1 MRTVSSA
8 LELADTVS
16 SKLLEEKDV
25 QFVKPTGSVP
35 KNSRLN
41 VKLRTFRSNKYTPRK
56 QRSFRCSSPVRSV
69 MSEFDTRL
77 LNSAVHNETREIEDL
92 LSDEASSIWP
102 DNDLNVTLSSISTEK
117 LEQTGMKHITCV
129 TRLVAND
136 TIKKIT

>member
-1 MRTVSSA
+1 MLNSEHSEVISTLQGSRGRSDA
-8 LELADTVS
+8 Q
-16 SKLLEEKDV
+16 V
-25 QFVKPTGSVP
+25 QCV
-35 KNSRLN
+35 
-41 VKLRTFRSNKYTPRK
+41 
-56 QRSFRCSSPVRSV
+56 
-69 MSEFDTRL
+69 